1 MMTLLMSQAPRSCAA
16 ARKRS
21 RAKNNAKLRA
31 KAKERTMEMI
41 EVTANSVDA
50 AISKGLSQ
58 LNAAPA
64 DVMVEVLEE
73 PNTGLFGFG
82 AREAR
87 VRLVL
92 IGQRKAP
99 PSEVYPEDVDN
110 AYEERD
116 QASEEPRD
124 VQPTAGVITVVA
136 DVELDEDATA
146 GLEVLEALLSRMGID
161 GQIHISRS
169 EEVDGEPPHWM
180 LNITG
185 ERINRLIGRRG
196 ETLASLQH
204 IVRLICSRRLERR
217 ANIIVDAEGYKTG
230 RSNRLRGLAKRMAKQ
245 AVQQGRTITLEPM
258 QPSERRII
266 HLTLRDRDDVST
278 QSIGEGRAR
287 KVTIVPN

>member
-1 MMTLLMSQAPRSCAA
+1 
-16 ARKRS
+16 
-21 RAKNNAKLRA
+21 
-31 KAKERTMEMI
+31 MEMI

-50 AISKGLSQ
+50 AIQKGLSQ
-58 LNAAPA
+58 LKAAPA

-92 IGQRKAP
+92 IGRRKDP
-99 PSEVYPEDVDN
+99 EPEVYPDLDEEYPDDEAGFAAEDD
-110 AYEERD
+110 APPRKA
-116 QASEEPRD
+116 ASAAPA
-124 VQPTAGVITVVA
+124 QITVVA
-136 DVELDEDATA
+136 DEELDDDATA
-146 GLEVLEALLSRMGID
+146 GVEVLEELLRRMRID
-161 GQIHISRS
+161 AQIHIQRG
-169 EEVDGEPPHWM
+169 EEVEGEEPHWM

-217 ANIIVDAEGYKTG
+217 ANIIIDAEGYKSG
-230 RSNRLRGLAKRMAKQ
+230 RSNRLRGLANRMAKQ

-258 QPSERRII
+258 QPAERRII
-266 HLTLRDRDDVST
+266 HLTLRGREDVT
-278 QSIGEGRAR
+278 TESIGEGKGR
-287 KVTIVPN
+287 KVTIVPS

>member
-1 MMTLLMSQAPRSCAA
+1 
-16 ARKRS
+16 
-21 RAKNNAKLRA
+21 
-31 KAKERTMEMI
+31 MEMI

-50 AISKGLSQ
+50 AISKGLAQ

-64 DVMVEVLEE
+64 DVLVEVLEE

-99 PSEVYPEDVDN
+99 EPEVYPQDLD
-110 AYEERD
+110 EEIVPEHAESLD
-116 QASEEPRD
+116 KEP
-124 VQPTAGVITVVA
+124 VAGVITVVA
-136 DVELDEDATA
+136 DIELDDDANA
-146 GLEVLEALLSRMGID
+146 GKEVLEELLTRMGID
-161 GQIHISRS
+161 AQINITRS
-169 EEVDGEPPHWM
+169 DEVEGEDPHWM

-185 ERINRLIGRRG
+185 KRINRLIGRRG

-204 IVRLICSRRLERR
+204 IVRLICSRKLERR
-217 ANIIVDAEGYKTG
+217 ANIIIDAEGYKTG
-230 RSNRLRGLAKRMAKQ
+230 RSNRLRGLANRMAKQ

-266 HLTLRDRDDVST
+266 HLTLRDREDVNTHSV
-278 QSIGEGRAR
+278 GEGRGR

>member
-1 MMTLLMSQAPRSCAA
+1 
-16 ARKRS
+16 
-21 RAKNNAKLRA
+21 
-31 KAKERTMEMI
+31 MEMI

-82 AREAR
+82 ARQAR

-99 PSEVYPEDVDN
+99 EPEVYPQDLD
-110 AYEERD
+110 EEFD
-116 QASEEPRD
+116 QEYAEPPD
-124 VQPTAGVITVVA
+124 QEPAAGAISVVA
-136 DVELDEDATA
+136 DVELDEDATV
-146 GLEVLEALLSRMGID
+146 GLEVLEELLTRMRID
-161 GQIHISRS
+161 AQINISRS
-169 EEVDGEPPHWM
+169 EDVEGEEPHWM
-180 LNITG
+180 LNVTG
-185 ERINRLIGRRG
+185 KRINRLIGRRG

-204 IVRLICSRRLERR
+204 IVRLICSRKLERR
-217 ANIIVDAEGYKTG
+217 ANIIIDAEGYKTG

-258 QPSERRII
+258 QPAERRII
-266 HLTLRDRDDVST
+266 HLTLRDREDVST
-278 QSIGEGRAR
+278 QSVGEGNAR